1 MKRLQSLLLL
11 ISCLLAPL
19 GLQAQ
24 TAGTISGRVT
34 DAATKLP
41 LGGVRV
47 TLTASDTETYTGRDG
62 FYTLLNAPAGEQTL
76 AFSYIGYPAIAKT
89 VVVDAGGTAD
99 GSIAF
104 GSDVVELERFVI
116 EGSVVGTARAINE
129 QRAAATLTN
138 IVAADEI
145 GRFPDQNAAESLQRI
160 PGVSL
165 YRDQGEGRFVIV
177 RGMNYTLGN
186 VTLDGAKVA
195 SPEVGERGIA
205 LDVVPVDT
213 LAAIEVSKVP
223 TPDRDGEGLGGTVN
237 IKTKSPFDS
246 DGLHAS
252 FNGQAQYS
260 ALADAFGS
268 KFNGVFS
275 NLFADGKAGFLVA
288 PTWQTR
294 KFGSYNYEI
303 DDGWTDEFDDDDT
316 PVYFLQDIA
325 FREYEIERKR
335 YGVSSAFEF
344 KPDDATT
351 FYVRGTY
358 NRFTDTENRHVTLIP
373 FVEANNLD
381 ALSTGSATV
390 SEMRRI
396 SRRLRMREKDQELTA
411 FMVGGEKRVGNWTL
425 DGNLAWS
432 KGEEIKPAETEVRFR
447 RSTRDGTFRYNFND
461 TYDVTVE
468 QLAGASIS
476 DPASYNQFDEL
487 TVQMELGEETE
498 RGLTFNARYD
508 FAGNQSG
515 FIKFGGVVREKE
527 KLSEAELTEYDVP
540 GTFTFASLAGST
552 SDYPYGPRVPQI
564 SPAALRSA
572 FFGNMADFDG
582 EIEPEDSN
590 FDDWISTED
599 VTAGYAMAGT
609 TLGKTNL
616 MAGTRMERTEFTTT
630 GKELEFDA
638 SGDFVGTRAVRGS
651 RSYTNWLPGVYLRHD
666 ATKQMV
672 VRASWSNSI
681 VRPSFGDSAFRRNIN
696 REDEEVTVGNPN
708 LAVLESENLDA
719 SIEYY
724 LPSLGLFSAAVFQKD
739 IKNFSYETEVDAD
752 PAFPGYEITSFRNGS
767 DGEIR
772 GLELSYQQQLSK
784 LPAPFDG
791 LGVLAN
797 ITLADS
803 SANYPTRPG
812 EEPAFIGQSDRV
824 GNLALTYEKHGFFM
838 RLALNFRSERLR
850 EDEPLGG
857 DVTGDFW
864 IDDFQQLDLTTS
876 YRITKNIEVFAEFI
890 NLTNEPFRVFQKGG
904 TLAPAKRF
912 VQLEEYDWS
921 ANFGVRWKL

>member
-1 MKRLQSLLLL
+1 MKRLQSSLLFILCIL
-11 ISCLLAPL
+11 SPLAAL
-19 GLQAQ
+19 AD
-24 TAGTISGRVT
+24 GTISGRVT
-34 DAATKLP
+34 DGSTKLP

-47 TLTASDTETYTGRDG
+47 TVAGSPLEAYTTRDG
-62 FYTLLNAPAGEQTL
+62 RYVLINVPAGEQTL
-76 AFSYIGYPAIAKT
+76 TFSYVGYPAAAKT
-89 VVVDAGGTAD
+89 VEVDADRTTD
-99 GSIAF
+99 GSFAF
-104 GSDVVELERFVI
+104 GADVVELDRFVI
-116 EGSVVGTARAINE
+116 EGSIVGTARAINE
-129 QRAAATLTN
+129 QRAASTLTN

-145 GRFPDQNAAESLQRI
+145 GRFPDQNAAESLQRV

-213 LAAIEVSKVP
+213 LAAIEVAKVP
-223 TPDRDGEGLGGTVN
+223 TPDMDGEGLGGTVN
-237 IKTKSPFDS
+237 IKTKSPFDH

-252 FNGQAQYS
+252 ANAQAQYS

-268 KFNGVFS
+268 KFNGAFS
-275 NLFADGKAGFLVA
+275 NIFADGKAGFLIA
-288 PTWQTR
+288 PTWQVR

-303 DDGWTDEFDDDDT
+303 DDGWTDEFDGDDT

-325 FREYEIERKR
+325 FRDYEIERKR
-335 YGVSSAFEF
+335 YGASTAFEF
-344 KPDDATT
+344 KPDNSTT
-351 FYVRGTY
+351 FFVRGTY

-381 ALSTGSATV
+381 AISASSATV
-390 SEMRRI
+390 SEMRRFD
-396 SRRLRMREKDQELTA
+396 RRLRMREKDQELTA

-432 KGEEIKPAETEVRFR
+432 KGEEIKPAEVEVVFR
-447 RSTRDGTFRYNFND
+447 RSTRDGTFRYNFAN
-461 TYDVTVE
+461 TYDITVE

-487 TVQMELGEETE
+487 TTQMELGEETE
-498 RGLTFNARYD
+498 RGVTFNARYD
-508 FAGNQSG
+508 FSG
-515 FIKFGGVVREKE
+515 PRQGYIKVGGVVREKE
-527 KLSEAELTEYDVP
+527 KLSEAEVVEYDVP
-540 GTFTFASLAGST
+540 GTFTFASLAGNVSE
-552 SDYPYGPRVPQI
+552 YPYGPRVPQI
-564 SPAALRSA
+564 SPGAVRAA
-572 FFGNMADFDG
+572 FFGNMSAFDG
-582 EIEPEDSN
+582 ELEPEDSN
-590 FDDWISTED
+590 FDDWVSTED
-599 VTAGYAMAGT
+599 VTSAYAMAGMT
-609 TLGKTNL
+609 FGRTNII
-616 MAGTRMERTEFTTT
+616 AGTRVERTEFTTT

-638 SGDFVGTRAVRGS
+638 SGDFTGSRAVKAS
-651 RSYTNWLPGVYLRHD
+651 RSYTYWLPGVYLRHD
-666 ATKQMV
+666 ASKELV

-681 VRPSFGDSAFRRNIN
+681 VRPSFGDSAYRRNIN
-696 REDEEVTVGNPN
+696 REDEEVTVGNPG
-708 LAVLESENLDA
+708 LAALESENLDA

-724 LPSLGLFSAAVFQKD
+724 LPSLGLFSVAGFQKD
-739 IKNFSYETEVDAD
+739 IKNFSYETEIDPD

-767 DGEIR
+767 DGVIR
-772 GLELSYQQQLSK
+772 GLELAYQQQLQM
-784 LPAPFDG
+784 LPPPFDG

-797 ITLADS
+797 VTFADS
-803 SANYPTRPG
+803 KAKYPTRPG
-812 EEPAFIGQSDRV
+812 EQPAFIGQSDRV
-824 GNLALTYEKHGFFM
+824 GNVALTYEKAGFFV

-850 EDEPLGG
+850 EDEPMGG
-857 DVTGDFW
+857 DPTEDFW

-876 YRITKNIEVFAEFI
+876 YRITSNVEVFAEVI

-904 TLAPAKRF
+904 SLAPAKRF